1 MRITNKMMADNSIGY
16 MNDNLDRLNSLQD
29 KVSSGKQFQG
39 MSDDPA
45 KAASAL
51 SLRSSLKIS
60 QNYIDNDNVVND
72 WLSANDQAL
81 QSMSD
86 MSTKASNL
94 VLQGIN
100 DTNSV
105 SERTAMANQI
115 DQMIDNA
122 VMIANTN
129 DQGKYIFAGFN
140 SKSATPPFT
149 LNATRTAVTS
159 TTDTHS
165 IQVDIAPGQTMTTNF
180 VGDTVFNKFF
190 GALIGARDALL
201 SNVSTNIS
209 AAKSTLDA
217 AIDPI
222 TTALTTN
229 GARQSQL
236 GQLMDSMTA
245 AQASLKSLLS
255 SKEDVNMAD
264 AISQM
269 RTQETTY
276 QAVIDVSQRVL
287 STMTLFDRM

>member
-45 KAASAL
+45 RAASAL

-81 QSMSD
+81 QSMTD
-86 MSTKASNL
+86 LSTKASNL

-100 DTNSV
+100 DTNSL
-105 SERTAMANQI
+105 SERTTMATQI

-122 VMIANTN
+122 VMIANAN
-129 DQGKYIFAGFN
+129 DQGKYIFAGYN

-149 LNATRTAVTS
+149 LNAARTAVTS
-159 TTDTHS
+159 TADNHS

-180 VGDTVFNKFF
+180 VGTTVFGQFF
-190 GALIGARDALL
+190 GALITARDALL
-201 SNVSTNIS
+201 SNDSTTIS
-209 AAKSTLDA
+209 AAKVTLDA
-217 AIDPI
+217 AIDPV

-236 GQLMDSMTA
+236 GQLMETMTA
-245 AQASLKSLLS
+245 AQASLKNLLS